1 MLNCREER
9 PSHPRKDLAAQ
20 VAIKKSPRHSEK
32 TQYTHKNKNR
42 SFFQDEA
49 RNIQNGHARSMSH
62 SAATKTSPVL
72 LVDSLLELR
81 PEAKS
86 SNISIT

>member
-1 MLNCREER
+1 LLNCREER

-32 TQYTHKNKNR
+32 TQYTLKNR
-42 SFFQDEA
+42 RFFQDAA